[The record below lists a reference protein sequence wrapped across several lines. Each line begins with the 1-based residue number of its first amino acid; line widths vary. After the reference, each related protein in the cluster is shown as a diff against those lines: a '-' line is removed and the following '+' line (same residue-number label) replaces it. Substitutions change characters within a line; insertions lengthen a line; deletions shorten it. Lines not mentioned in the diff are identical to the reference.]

1 MARPFVLP
9 EEKKKTLAMLF
20 LLESMVNADRRFST
34 LLEGDDKLL
43 EPFLD
48 GLVEHRWADEASGVY
63 VPTSLGKEKLAL
75 FMKRYSDFLNT
86 LDVYHSVDLTRGE
99 FAMASSARLDDNAY
113 SVYLADERWEDLRV
127 TVAEYKKLDPVEIV
141 FMSFLNE
148 GRFDTEKAGWQ
159 FDLALG
165 TTWDLILEIC
175 NSALTMEQLGGE
187 AVLRDVITKGI
198 DVMIELI
205 RQERLQADSPQEPQD
220 PYTPTRVT
228 EVVSYQ
234 VYYDPFYVSPYWGG
248 WYY

>member
-1 MARPFVLP
+1 MARPFILP
-9 EEKKKTLAMLF
+9 EEKKKTFAMLF

-48 GLVEHRWADEASGVY
+48 GLIEQRWADVTGGVY
-63 VPTSLGKEKLAL
+63 RPTDLGKEKLVL

-99 FAMASSARLDDNAY
+99 FAMASSAKLDDNAY
-113 SVYLADERWEDLRV
+113 AVLLADERWEDLRV

-148 GRFDTEKAGWQ
+148 GRFDTEKSGWQ

-165 TTWDLILEIC
+165 TTWNLILDIC

-187 AVLRDVITKGI
+187 VVLRDVITKGI
-198 DVMIELI
+198 DVMIDLI
-205 RQERLQADSPQEPQD
+205 RQERARGDTQD
-220 PYTPTRVT
+220 PPDAFAPTRVT
-228 EVVSYQ
+228 EVVYYQ
-234 VYYDPFYVSPYWGG
+234 PYYDPYYVSPYWGG